1 LIAPTET
8 LFPTPPQNR
17 GCYGHLDSEIITV
30 CKVDVGNFRRLFL
43 FLWLDCVCFVVF
55 EKNPEKIPE
64 GFLTG
69 HHTDTKIL
77 GAGLCVFC
85 GWIVTVIVV
94 FEKYSSKIPYINFAN
109 GDIDVSARREP
120 KDEGKAI

>member
-1 LIAPTET
+1 
-8 LFPTPPQNR
+8 
-17 GCYGHLDSEIITV
+17 
-30 CKVDVGNFRRLFL
+30 
-43 FLWLDCVCFVVF
+43 VCFVVF
-55 EKNPEKIPE
+55 EKNPEKISE

-109 GDIDVSARREP
+109 GDSAIIE
-120 KDEGKAI
+120 

>member
-1 LIAPTET
+1 MSKLT
-8 LFPTPPQNR
+8 
-17 GCYGHLDSEIITV
+17 S
-30 CKVDVGNFRRLFL
+30 
-43 FLWLDCVCFVVF
+43 
-55 EKNPEKIPE
+55 KIPE

-109 GDIDVSARREP
+109 GDIDVSARMEP

>member
-1 LIAPTET
+1 MY
-8 LFPTPPQNR
+8 
-17 GCYGHLDSEIITV
+17 CITV

>member
-1 LIAPTET
+1 MPTVARFQSFLEHSQHSVC
-8 LFPTPPQNR
+8 LSFF
-17 GCYGHLDSEIITV
+17 SSITV

-55 EKNPEKIPE
+55 EKNPEKISE

-109 GDIDVSARREP
+109 GDNS
-120 KDEGKAI
+120 K